1 MTGRCRRCGGEID
14 AKSAKR
20 QYCDACRKQAAV
32 ERSVERS
39 KAEGNAALAEER
51 QRLGLTARE
60 MAEYLGIGLRAYQY
74 YESAEHYPDVPGLIA
89 LADYF
94 EVSADYLLGRSDQRG

>member
-1 MTGRCRRCGGEID
+1 MNLIFMSRGFTEFFARRLKELR
-14 AKSAKR
+14 KS
-20 QYCDACRKQAAV
+20 RKKTQ
-32 ERSVERS
+32 
-39 KAEGNAALAEER
+39 
-51 QRLGLTARE
+51 RE
-60 MAEYLGIGLRAYQY
+60 MAEYLRIGLRAYQY

>member
-1 MTGRCRRCGGEID
+1 MSKGFMEFFARRLKELR
-14 AKSAKR
+14 KS
-20 QYCDACRKQAAV
+20 RKKTQ
-32 ERSVERS
+32 
-39 KAEGNAALAEER
+39 
-51 QRLGLTARE
+51 RE
-60 MAEYLGIGLRAYQY
+60 MAEYLSIGLRAYQY

>member
-1 MTGRCRRCGGEID
+1 MSKFSERLVFIRKKQNILQKD
-14 AKSAKR
+14 A
-20 QYCDACRKQAAV
+20 V
-32 ERSVERS
+32 
-39 KAEGNAALAEER
+39 KA
-51 QRLGLTARE
+51 
-60 MAEYLGIGLRAYQY
+60 LGISLRAYQY

>member
-1 MTGRCRRCGGEID
+1 MQVKGGVHMGFSVKQ
-14 AKSAKR
+14 AR
-20 QYCDACRKQAAV
+20 QYAGFTQ
-32 ERSVERS
+32 
-39 KAEGNAALAEER
+39 
-51 QRLGLTARE
+51 RE

>member
-1 MTGRCRRCGGEID
+1 MEFFARRLKELR
-14 AKSAKR
+14 KS
-20 QYCDACRKQAAV
+20 RKKTQ
-32 ERSVERS
+32 
-39 KAEGNAALAEER
+39 
-51 QRLGLTARE
+51 RE
-60 MAEYLGIGLRAYQY
+60 MAESLGIGLRAYQY

>member
-1 MTGRCRRCGGEID
+1 MEFFARRLKELR
-14 AKSAKR
+14 KS
-20 QYCDACRKQAAV
+20 RKKTQ
-32 ERSVERS
+32 
-39 KAEGNAALAEER
+39 
-51 QRLGLTARE
+51 RE
-60 MAEYLGIGLRAYQY
+60 MAEYLGIGLRAYHY

>member
-1 MTGRCRRCGGEID
+1 MNLIFMSKGFMEFFARRLKELR
-14 AKSAKR
+14 KS
-20 QYCDACRKQAAV
+20 RKKTQ
-32 ERSVERS
+32 
-39 KAEGNAALAEER
+39 
-51 QRLGLTARE
+51 RE

-94 EVSADYLLGRSDQRG
+94 EVSTDYLLGRSDQRG

>member
-1 MTGRCRRCGGEID
+1 MNLIFMSKGFMEFFARRLKELR
-14 AKSAKR
+14 KS
-20 QYCDACRKQAAV
+20 RKKKQ
-32 ERSVERS
+32 
-39 KAEGNAALAEER
+39 
-51 QRLGLTARE
+51 LG
-60 MAEYLGIGLRAYQY
+60 MAEYLRIGLRAYQY

>member
-1 MTGRCRRCGGEID
+1 MEFFARRLKELLKSRKKTQREI
-14 AKSAKR
+14 
-20 QYCDACRKQAAV
+20 
-32 ERSVERS
+32 
-39 KAEGNAALAEER
+39 
-51 QRLGLTARE
+51 
-60 MAEYLGIGLRAYQY
+60 AEYLMIGLRAYQY

>member
-1 MTGRCRRCGGEID
+1 MEFFARRLKELR
-14 AKSAKR
+14 KS
-20 QYCDACRKQAAV
+20 RKKTQ
-32 ERSVERS
+32 
-39 KAEGNAALAEER
+39 
-51 QRLGLTARE
+51 RE
-60 MAEYLGIGLRAYQY
+60 MAECLRIGLRAYQY

>member
-1 MTGRCRRCGGEID
+1 MIIYESHIHV
-14 AKSAKR
+14 KR
-20 QYCDACRKQAAV
+20 IYGIFCTAA
-32 ERSVERS
+32 ERAPQ
-39 KAEGNAALAEER
+39 KPKKT
-51 QRLGLTARE
+51 QRE

>member
-1 MTGRCRRCGGEID
+1 
-14 AKSAKR
+14 
-20 QYCDACRKQAAV
+20 
-32 ERSVERS
+32 
-39 KAEGNAALAEER
+39 
-51 QRLGLTARE
+51 